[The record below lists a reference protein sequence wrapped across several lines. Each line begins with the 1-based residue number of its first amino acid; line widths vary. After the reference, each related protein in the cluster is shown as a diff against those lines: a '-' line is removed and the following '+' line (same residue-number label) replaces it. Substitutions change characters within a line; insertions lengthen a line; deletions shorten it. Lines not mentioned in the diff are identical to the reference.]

1 MKVTKEQL
9 QKMITEAIL
18 QEFAGVN
25 GNDFSAKRAII
36 LAAQNASMEF
46 EQEIIKGLD
55 LVHPDQLT
63 NPKLQ
68 ERYLQVVK
76 SMEKEVVQAV
86 AKAVKQLVAFPRNSQ
101 QPQNNNPG
109 TK

>member
-1 MKVTKEQL
+1 MKISEQDLKRIIKEAL
-9 QKMITEAIL
+9 I
-18 QEFAGVN
+18 QELSTN

-101 QPQNNNPG
+101 QVQTNTPG
-109 TK
+109 TGK